1 MAANNKLHM
10 PEAAAG
16 IHTHQLNIRIPKN
29 ASTVYS
35 QLSAVYEAPAIC
47 QTLY

>member
-1 MAANNKLHM
+1 MAANNKLHL
-10 PEAAAG
+10 PEGAAG
-16 IHTHQLNIRIPKN
+16 IYTHQVNIRIPKD
-29 ASTVYS
+29 ASTIYS